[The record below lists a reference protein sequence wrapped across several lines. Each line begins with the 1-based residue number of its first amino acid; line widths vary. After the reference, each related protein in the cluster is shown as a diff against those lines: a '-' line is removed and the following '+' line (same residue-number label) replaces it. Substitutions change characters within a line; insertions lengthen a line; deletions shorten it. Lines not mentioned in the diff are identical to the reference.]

1 MDNSIVE
8 PLTVVARKPVVDIV
22 CHEATRCKVERLHAY
37 VYSVQ
42 RCGMIWWECRVRE
55 VMFAGTGRAR
65 TQMYVQQ
72 QQQQQQQQQSGVLEE
87 GAGALSYGAN
97 ETVL

>member
-1 MDNSIVE
+1 
-8 PLTVVARKPVVDIV
+8 
-22 CHEATRCKVERLHAY
+22 
-37 VYSVQ
+37 
-42 RCGMIWWECRVRE
+42 
-55 VMFAGTGRAR
+55 MFAGTGRAR